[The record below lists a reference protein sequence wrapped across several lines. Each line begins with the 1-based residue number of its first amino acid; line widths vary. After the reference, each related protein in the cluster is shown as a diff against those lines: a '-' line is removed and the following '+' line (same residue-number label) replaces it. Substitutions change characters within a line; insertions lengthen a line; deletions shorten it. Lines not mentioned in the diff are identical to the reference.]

1 MELQTDTLVRSA
13 LIALVLVAPYGIHK
27 WRQVRAARQERL
39 ALEAALRSETETE
52 PEPGSARPRLED
64 VIASIDE
71 LAERAAA
78 GPVTLLVPR
87 ELSVDGRD
95 VDAATVDVLVRDALR
110 RSGLLPVAEVD
121 TADGRLLEL
130 VARVTMNE

>member
-1 MELQTDTLVRSA
+1 MEVQIDTLVRSA
-13 LIALVLVAPYGIHK
+13 LIALVLVAPYGVHK

-39 ALEAALRSETETE
+39 ASEAALRAEAE
-52 PEPGSARPRLED
+52 PVVAAAHRPRLED

-71 LAERAAA
+71 LAARAAE

-87 ELSVDGRD
+87 GPTVDGRD
-95 VDAATVDVLVRDALR
+95 VDATTVDVVVRDALR
-110 RSGLLPVAEVD
+110 RSGLIPVAEVD
-121 TADGRLLEL
+121 TAEGRLLEL